1 MDFNSNVTKAIKTL
15 KMPVIGMPIMP
26 MTHNTDNVI
35 EVPVTENRKINI
47 EITY

>member
-1 MDFNSNVTKAIKTL
+1 MDFNYNVRKAIKTL

-26 MTHNTDNVI
+26 MNHNTDKI
-35 EVPVTENRKINI
+35 TEVPVTENRKINM